1 MRRSLLNIVFSL
13 LVLSMMTGCWSK
25 VELDERVF
33 VNGLYLDVGKTPGTV
48 AVTISTPLSNRL
60 QSGQE
65 SGGGSSSEKPY
76 SLLTQQSTSIS
87 KALET
92 IHKDLSRQ
100 LSLSEIKIIMI
111 SQKYG
116 KQGISDLLEW
126 IKREPDVPIGAYI
139 LVTSGDL
146 QETAH
151 LTPVFEQ
158 LPTTVLLSFAS
169 QGYMLNT
176 TIRDCIVSET
186 AGLGFAVTQLKTG
199 TIISAADAGKKE
211 AWAGIQ
217 GAALFQQDKL
227 KGALPYEEAKVIAW
241 AKGNLRF
248 PIYSVQ
254 WDETRGNADV
264 KFTYTNGRTSVKMT
278 NEGPVFTVHLKGRA
292 SIIAK
297 KDALNRPIK
306 DISGI
311 IMERLNHRISAD
323 FNKSIKASQKSG
335 ADVLQLGFL
344 LEWNYPAFWNNVK
357 EKWPDY
363 YSHHAKIN
371 VVTNFSFD
379 DFGKE
384 Y

>member
-1 MRRSLLNIVFSL
+1 MRRLFPKLAFSL
-13 LVLSMMTGCWSK
+13 FILFNTAGCWSK
-25 VELDERVF
+25 VELDERAF
-33 VNGLYLDVGKTPGTV
+33 VNGLYLDVGESPGTV

-65 SGGGSSSEKPY
+65 TGGGSSSEKPY

-100 LSLSEIKIIMI
+100 LSLSEIKIVMI
-111 SQKYG
+111 SQEYA
-116 KQGISDLLEW
+116 KQGIADLLEW

-158 LPTTVLLSFAS
+158 LPTAVLLSFAS

-186 AGLGFAVTQLKTG
+186 AGLGFAVTQLKSG
-199 TIISAADAGKKE
+199 TITSAADAGKKE
-211 AWAGIQ
+211 PWAGIQ

-227 KGALPYEEAKVIAW
+227 KGTLPYEEAKIIAW
-241 AKGNLRF
+241 ARGNLKS

-254 WDETRGNADV
+254 WDEAKSNADV
-264 KFTYTNGRTSVKMT
+264 KFTYTSGRTSVKMT
-278 NEGPVFTVHLKGRA
+278 ENGPVFTVHLKGRA
-292 SIIAK
+292 SILAK
-297 KDALNRPIK
+297 KDALNRPVK
-306 DISGI
+306 NISGMI
-311 IMERLNHRISAD
+311 LDGLEHKITAD
-323 FNKSIKASQKSG
+323 FNKSIAATQQAG
-335 ADVLQLGFL
+335 ADVLELGFL
-344 LEWNYPAFWNNVK
+344 LEWNYPRFWNKVK
-357 EKWPDY
+357 ESWPEFY
-363 YSHHAKIN
+363 RHHAKIN
-371 VVTNFSFD
+371 LVTNFTFD

>member
-1 MRRSLLNIVFSL
+1 
-13 LVLSMMTGCWSK
+13 MMTGCWSK

-158 LPTTVLLSFAS
+158 LPTTVLL
-169 QGYMLNT
+169 
-176 TIRDCIVSET
+176 
-186 AGLGFAVTQLKTG
+186 
-199 TIISAADAGKKE
+199 
-211 AWAGIQ
+211 
-217 GAALFQQDKL
+217 AL
-227 KGALPYEEAKVIAW
+227 LP
-241 AKGNLRF
+241 
-248 PIYSVQ
+248 
-254 WDETRGNADV
+254 
-264 KFTYTNGRTSVKMT
+264 
-278 NEGPVFTVHLKGRA
+278 
-292 SIIAK
+292 
-297 KDALNRPIK
+297 
-306 DISGI
+306 
-311 IMERLNHRISAD
+311 
-323 FNKSIKASQKSG
+323 KA
-335 ADVLQLGFL
+335 
-344 LEWNYPAFWNNVK
+344 
-357 EKWPDY
+357 
-363 YSHHAKIN
+363 
-371 VVTNFSFD
+371 TC
-379 DFGKE
+379 
-384 Y
+384 